1 MAPGFIFLVDIV
13 LILGLAFC
21 DRTEG
26 TVPQKRAGSGNED
39 VIGKKNECVVK
50 SLSSAGDS

>member
-50 SLSSAGDS
+50 SS